1 MSKIDYELKS
11 RLIGSEMLEDY
22 KKVSKSLYND
32 YADKV
37 LGVVNDNEH
46 DMYITKAKEL
56 WHMYNKLYPREWKE
70 CARISKAHYNRVTRL
85 KNRIAD
91 ILLFGDCIFLT
102 FTFTDEKLSNT
113 TALTRKVMVK
123 RYLTDLNC
131 PYVANIDFGKKNHR
145 EHYHAV
151 VGIDKVDYSK
161 WKYGAINGIKIRNQ
175 TEDLTRIAKYIA
187 KLTNH
192 AIKETTK
199 RSVIMYSR
207 KKFEVN
213 KNGLQ

>member
-1 MSKIDYELKS
+1 MSRIDYELKS
-11 RLIGSEMLEDY
+11 RLIGSFMLEDY
-22 KKVSKSLYND
+22 KKVSKSLYNE
-32 YADKV
+32 YVEKV
-37 LGVVNDNEH
+37 LGVVSDNEH

-56 WHMYNKLYPREWKE
+56 WHMYNKLYPKEWKE
-70 CARISKAHYNRVTRL
+70 CARISNAHRNRVLRL
-85 KNRIAD
+85 KKRIAD

-102 FTFTDEKLSNT
+102 FTFTDETFNRRNADS
-113 TALTRKVMVK
+113 RKQAVK
-123 RYLTDLNC
+123 KYLTSLDC
-131 PYVANIDFGKKNHR
+131 PYVANIDFGKKNGR

-161 WKYGAINGIKIRNQ
+161 WKYGALNGLKIRNQ

-213 KNGLQ
+213 KNGL